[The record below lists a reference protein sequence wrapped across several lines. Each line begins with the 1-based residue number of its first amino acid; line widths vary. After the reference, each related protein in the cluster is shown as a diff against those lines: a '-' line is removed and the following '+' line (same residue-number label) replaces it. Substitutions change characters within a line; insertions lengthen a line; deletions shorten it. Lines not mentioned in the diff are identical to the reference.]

1 MTDYTVTFR
10 NLKIVT
16 DKFVN
21 NDIFRKLIP
30 FINWF
35 NEISIKL
42 KKSKYTNNEYNK
54 LINIQNNIIS
64 EINFLLNES
73 DINIKN
79 ISIVND
85 SIFN

>member
-42 KKSKYTNNEYNK
+42 KKSKYNDYEYNK

-64 EINFLLNES
+64 EINFLLNERN
-73 DINIKN
+73 INIKN

>member
-42 KKSKYTNNEYNK
+42 KKSKYNDYEYSK

-64 EINFLLNES
+64 EIYFLLNES

>member
-16 DKFVN
+16 DKLVD

-30 FINWF
+30 FIQWF

-42 KKSKYTNNEYNK
+42 KKSKYNDNEHNK
-54 LINIQNNIIS
+54 LVNIQNNIIS

>member
-16 DKFVN
+16 DKLVD

-30 FINWF
+30 FIQWF

-42 KKSKYTNNEYNK
+42 KKSKYSDIEHNK

>member
-16 DKFVN
+16 DKLVD

-30 FINWF
+30 FIQWF

-42 KKSKYTNNEYNK
+42 KKSKYSDNEHNK
-54 LINIQNNIIS
+54 LVNIQNNIIS

>member
-16 DKFVN
+16 DKLVD

-30 FINWF
+30 FIQWF

-42 KKSKYTNNEYNK
+42 KKSKYNDYEYNK

-64 EINFLLNES
+64 EINFLLNER

>member
-16 DKFVN
+16 NKFVN
-21 NDIFRKLIP
+21 NEIFRKLIP

-64 EINFLLNES
+64 EINFLLNL

>member
-42 KKSKYTNNEYNK
+42 KKSKYNDYEYNK

-64 EINFLLNES
+64 EINFLLNER

>member
-21 NDIFRKLIP
+21 NEIFRKLIP

-42 KKSKYTNNEYNK
+42 KKSKLNQTQIYK

>member
-1 MTDYTVTFR
+1 MTDYIVTFR

>member
-42 KKSKYTNNEYNK
+42 KKSKYNDNEYNK

-64 EINFLLNES
+64 EINFLLNER

>member
-42 KKSKYTNNEYNK
+42 KKSKYNDYEYNK

-64 EINFLLNES
+64 EIYFLLNES

-85 SIFN
+85 SIFD

>member
-1 MTDYTVTFR
+1 MTDYTVTFC

-16 DKFVN
+16 NKIVN

-30 FINWF
+30 FIKWF

-42 KKSKYTNNEYNK
+42 NKSKYNDNEHNK
-54 LINIQNNIIS
+54 LVNIQNNIIF
-64 EINFLLNES
+64 EINILLNEN

-85 SIFN
+85 SIFD